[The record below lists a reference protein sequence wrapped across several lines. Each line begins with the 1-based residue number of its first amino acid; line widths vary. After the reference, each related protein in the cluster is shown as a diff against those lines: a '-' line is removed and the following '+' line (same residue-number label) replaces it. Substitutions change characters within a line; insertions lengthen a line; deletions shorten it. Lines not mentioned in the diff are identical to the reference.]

1 MRVRDRVAIAIEA
14 HVRRLARYDRA
25 HYFCFEGMRRERE
38 QSRLFFGE
46 DLGHRPIALLGMR
59 TLVRGLI
66 APAPKLG
73 QVRDAVFATHEF
85 FDSRDVVQVK
95 YEMIRRVEV
104 EAQPVAPTAAAFHF
118 SRPSFYHA
126 QRAFQER
133 GLAGLLP
140 KKRGPRSGHKLT
152 AEILAFLQDLRASD
166 ASLRPTELANVSRS
180 DSPPAC
186 IRARSSGR
194 SRGRKKNAAGHVPA
208 IDRRRDRRAAQ
219 CHSRLRGPAAGGARG
234 QPWRSRLGPRVI
246 HAPRNGGV
254 DAGLVVLCGTSITDA
269 WCRARV
275 SARAAGGSAR

>member
-1 MRVRDRVAIAIEA
+1 MPARSRPPARDPKVEA
-14 HVRRLARYDRA
+14 LRGD
-25 HYFCFEGMRRERE
+25 G
-38 QSRLFFGE
+38 
-46 DLGHRPIALLGMR
+46 
-59 TLVRGLI
+59 TLYRH
-66 APAPKLG
+66 AN

-166 ASLRPTELANVSRS
+166 ASLRPTELAERVAQRFTTRVHPRTIERALARQEKKRRGSR
-180 DSPPAC
+180 P
-186 IRARSSGR
+186 
-194 SRGRKKNAAGHVPA
+194 GH
-208 IDRRRDRRAAQ
+208 R
-219 CHSRLRGPAAGGARG
+219 
-234 QPWRSRLGPRVI
+234 
-246 HAPRNGGV
+246 
-254 DAGLVVLCGTSITDA
+254 
-269 WCRARV
+269 
-275 SARAAGGSAR
+275 